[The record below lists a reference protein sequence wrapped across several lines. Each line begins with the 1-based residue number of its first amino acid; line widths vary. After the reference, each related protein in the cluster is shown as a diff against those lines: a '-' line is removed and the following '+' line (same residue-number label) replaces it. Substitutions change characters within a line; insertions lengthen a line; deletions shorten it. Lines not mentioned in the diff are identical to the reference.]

1 MTRPLTPSVAASA
14 EAASTQGV
22 PRLLPMQ
29 VGHLDAVMAIEVQA
43 YPFPWSRGNFVDSI
57 ASGYWCQC
65 LCAPDGTVLGYMIV
79 MAGLDELHLLNVTVS
94 PSHQGQGHALL
105 MLQALDLHGRRVD
118 AHWLWLEVR
127 PSNLRARSIYER
139 FGFEQVGLRRSY
151 YPAAGGQREDALVLR
166 RAVEPP
172 DPGWGAPR

>member
-1 MTRPLTPSVAASA
+1 MSSPARIDPAVFPGL
-14 EAASTQGV
+14 
-22 PRLLPMQ
+22 PRLQAMQ
-29 VGHLDAVMAIEVQA
+29 IGHLAEVMAIEVQA

-65 LCAPDGTVLGYMIV
+65 LCAPDGAVLGYMIV
-79 MAGLDELHLLNVTVS
+79 MAGLDELHLLNLTVS
-94 PSHQGQGHALL
+94 PTVQGQGHALL
-105 MLQALDLHGRRVD
+105 MLQALDQHGRSVD

-172 DPGWGAPR
+172 DPGWGSPR

>member
-1 MTRPLTPSVAASA
+1 MSRPVYIPPATVGGP
-14 EAASTQGV
+14 
-22 PRLLPMQ
+22 PRLQAMQ

-65 LCAPDGTVLGYMIV
+65 LCAPDGAVLGYLIV
-79 MAGLDELHLLNVTVS
+79 MAGLDELHLLNVTVA
-94 PSHQGQGHALL
+94 PTQQGQGHALL
-105 MLQALDLHGRRVD
+105 MLQALDQQARRVD

-151 YPAAGGQREDALVLR
+151 YPAEGGQREDALVLR

-172 DPGWGAPR
+172 DPGWGSPR